1 MQHFITFKL
10 KSMEHLLYI
19 IFLLLTVT
27 TACALVVQGL
37 RMSDNRYN
45 VSQDSLADNKPQ
57 VAMETVRNT
66 EHFNKYKRAGPQQE
80 RRSEELQAES
90 LCELSAS

>member
-1 MQHFITFKL
+1 
-10 KSMEHLLYI
+10 MEHLLYI

-37 RMSDNRYN
+37 RMSDNWYN
-45 VSQDSLADNKPQ
+45 ISQDGLADNQPQ
-57 VAMETVRNT
+57 VSIETVRSG

-80 RRSEELQAES
+80 RGLEELPAES
-90 LCELSAS
+90 LCELSTS